1 MFGKSWEM
9 SRLGVDLENKKQ
21 KFSRKLD
28 GKLSKSMEKVVV
40 TFKGGVGVISEYSFH

>member
-9 SRLGVDLENKKQ
+9 SRLGVENKKQ

-28 GKLSKSMEKVVV
+28 GKLPRSMEKVVI